1 MIDPGLYAV
10 ALGAGSL
17 AALNPCGF
25 ALLPTYL
32 LLLVD
37 PGESTTSA
45 ALGRALRACAA
56 MTVGFVAVFA
66 VFAALVVPLS
76 LAVEQHL
83 PWVTVVI
90 GVALVA
96 LGVRAAAGR
105 SLGLRVPV
113 VGRAPTGP
121 GASAPAVALYGV
133 AYATASLS
141 CTVAPFLALASTA
154 TRTQSLLGGAGVVLA
169 FAVGMGLLVGLLGVG
184 VALARQGVVSGLRRA
199 MPYVGRL
206 SGGLLVVAGLYV
218 AYYGWY
224 EVRVLGG
231 GSTQDPVVDAA
242 LAVQGAVARA
252 VDAAGVPLLVVAAV
266 VVVAA
271 ASAAV
276 VGRRR
281 RRSERTAVLR

>member
-10 ALGAGSL
+10 ALGAGAL

-96 LGVRAAAGR
+96 LGVRAAGRDARSASASRSWAGR
-105 SLGLRVPV
+105 RRVP
-113 VGRAPTGP
+113 APR
-121 GASAPAVALYGV
+121 APAVALYGV

-154 TRTQSLLGGAGVVLA
+154 TRTQSLA
-169 FAVGMGLLVGLLGVG
+169 
-184 VALARQGVVSGLRRA
+184 
-199 MPYVGRL
+199 
-206 SGGLLVVAGLYV
+206 
-218 AYYGWY
+218 
-224 EVRVLGG
+224 
-231 GSTQDPVVDAA
+231 
-242 LAVQGAVARA
+242 
-252 VDAAGVPLLVVAAV
+252 
-266 VVVAA
+266 
-271 ASAAV
+271 
-276 VGRRR
+276 GRRR
-281 RRSERTAVLR
+281 RRPRVRRGHGAARRPARCRRRPRPTGRGQPGFVGRCRTSGA